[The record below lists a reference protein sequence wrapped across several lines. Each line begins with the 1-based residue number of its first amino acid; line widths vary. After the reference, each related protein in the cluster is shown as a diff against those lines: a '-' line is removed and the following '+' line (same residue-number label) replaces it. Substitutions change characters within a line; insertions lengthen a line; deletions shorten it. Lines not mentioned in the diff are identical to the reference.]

1 MKSVTR
7 YYANEIDQFATNSLY
22 ERAKVYVPAFQTV
35 ITQSKGN
42 EIFRIIHSAGRT
54 FISVQEKHMPII
66 QEHVHTNDI
75 IEKLCSPN
83 FYCEILDLLG
93 YNSCEFLLEPSE
105 EFLQDI
111 HYNCVH
117 MLDYVCVSDTFT
129 PHSIDLVEKIVR
141 GDERFILDESFD
153 DTMYCITEQNR
164 MISCSYYKPNR
175 GIFENTCSMQVF
187 SRSQHRGKG
196 YGKMTA
202 SAATQNI
209 LSNNKIA
216 LWACQVENIP
226 SRKIAETLG
235 YTLIG
240 GELRIVK

>member
-7 YYANEIDQFATNSLY
+7 YYSNEIDQFATNSLY

-83 FYCEILDLLG
+83 FYCEILELLD
-93 YNSCEFLLEPSE
+93 YNTRDFLLEPSE

-117 MLDYVCVSDTFT
+117 MLDYVCMSDTFT
-129 PHSIDLVEKIVR
+129 PHSIFS
-141 GDERFILDESFD
+141 G
-153 DTMYCITEQNR
+153 
-164 MISCSYYKPNR
+164 
-175 GIFENTCSMQVF
+175 ENQP
-187 SRSQHRGKG
+187 RR
-196 YGKMTA
+196 
-202 SAATQNI
+202 
-209 LSNNKIA
+209 
-216 LWACQVENIP
+216 
-226 SRKIAETLG
+226 
-235 YTLIG
+235 
-240 GELRIVK
+240 

>member
-7 YYANEIDQFATNSLY
+7 YYSNEIDQFATNSLY
-22 ERAKVYVPAFQTV
+22 ERAQVYVPAFQTV
-35 ITQSKGN
+35 TTQSKGN

-153 DTMYCITEQNR
+153 DTMYCITEQDK
-164 MISCSYYKPNR
+164 MVSCSYYKPNR
-175 GIFENTCSMQVF
+175 DVFENTCSMQVF

-202 SAATQNI
+202 SAATQNV
-209 LSNNKIA
+209 LSNNKMA

-226 SRKIAETLG
+226 SRKIADTLG